1 MAITQEE
8 IEKYIFDPN
17 NPKQCKSYKLLLN
30 IAKKENATFFSP
42 EFLQYF
48 FGEQIIKNPAIENE
62 LWDKPDNYQQLSIY
76 DKFLILSKNI
86 SQKEFHDICSSMI
99 INVDRFIHHAFLKKV
114 VALKILEQKI
124 YKQED
129 LPLGGVF
136 ASKPYELKKRKHLYF
151 YQEDVKNNL
160 INVINET
167 IFTQDDTFYTQ
178 YQKDDESYNTH
189 FVVFSRK
196 NFSLLNFNIVR
207 KSIFITLEENIG
219 KFRQNNENQNIEPL
233 FLKKIEDVDLLLNIL
248 ENDLKQEASQHLP
261 KETISTIEFLSIK
274 NFFSI
279 ESILIDNLQ
288 AKKEI
293 YIVGENGDGKTLLLQ
308 AIAIALKDCEADG
321 QGAFRAKKGE
331 FDLAIT
337 TEDKMLYNG
346 QGAPYKNLFAY
357 GSNRNNSCKSNEE
370 KSGYLTLFSHELELI
385 DPIKWLQYL
394 DYNER
399 SGKKNILSTSD
410 AKKLLREIL
419 NRDIEITITPDGVEF
434 LEKGALVTFEH
445 LSSGYKSV
453 IIIICDLLS
462 RLSHNQA
469 YVKELKEF
477 RGIVLID
484 EVELHLHPKWQ
495 YDFMKK
501 LRDIFPLIQF
511 IVTTHSNMVILGAS
525 EEAVFYKIYKEEG
538 KTKLSNPIESI
549 KNLMANNLSTS
560 PLFDMPTARARNSDE
575 NIDTSDDFL
584 YTKIHQAIAKRV
596 EGKSAMVEEEIVS
609 MIEQEL
615 DTFLHEND

>member
-48 FGEQIIKNPAIENE
+48 FGEQIVKNQVIENE
-62 LWDKPDNYQQLSIY
+62 LWDKPDNYQELSIC
-76 DKFLILSKNI
+76 DKFLILIKNI
-86 SQKEFHDICSSMI
+86 SPQEFHDICSSMI
-99 INVDRFIHHAFLKKV
+99 INVDRFIHHAFLKRV
-114 VALKILEQKI
+114 VALKIIEQKI

-160 INVINET
+160 INIINET
-167 IFTQDDTFYTQ
+167 IFNKDDRFYAQ
-178 YQKDDESYNTH
+178 YEKDDESYNTH

-196 NFSLLNFNIVR
+196 NFSLLDFDIAR

-219 KFRQNNENQNIEPL
+219 KFRQNHENQNIEPL
-233 FLKKIEDVDLLLNIL
+233 FLKKIEDVDLLLTIL
-248 ENDLKQEASQHLP
+248 ENDLNQEVSQHLP
-261 KETISTIEFLSIK
+261 KETISTIESLSIK

-337 TEDKMLYNG
+337 TEDKTLYNG
-346 QGAPYKNLFAY
+346 QEEPYKNLFAY
-357 GSNRNNSCKSNEE
+357 GSNRNNSCKSNED
-370 KSGYLTLFSHELELI
+370 KSGYLTLFSHELELT

-596 EGKSAMVEEEIVS
+596 GGKTAMVEDDIVS

-615 DTFLHEND
+615 DTFLQEND

>member
-48 FGEQIIKNPAIENE
+48 FGEQIIKNPALENE
-62 LWDKPDNYQQLSIY
+62 LWDKPDNYHELSIHE
-76 DKFLILSKNI
+76 KFLIFTKNI
-86 SQKEFHDICSSMI
+86 SQKEFQDIFSSMTM
-99 INVDRFIHHAFLKKV
+99 NVDGFVHHAFLKKII
-114 VALKILEQKI
+114 ALKIKEREWLDV
-124 YKQED
+124 ED
-129 LPLGGVF
+129 
-136 ASKPYELKKRKHLYF
+136 KKHLYF
-151 YQEDVKNNL
+151 YQDDVKSNL

-167 IFTQDDTFYTQ
+167 IFTQYDASFTQ
-178 YQKDDESYNTH
+178 YQIDDKTYNTH
-189 FVVFSRK
+189 FIFFSK
-196 NFSLLNFNIVR
+196 EYMNYYALLDFNIVR
-207 KSIFITLEENIG
+207 TSIFIALEEN
-219 KFRQNNENQNIEPL
+219 KDTFFQVNKNQNIKPL
-233 FLKKIEDVDLLLNIL
+233 FLKKIEDVDLLLTIL
-248 ENDLKQEASQHLP
+248 ENDLKHEASHHLP
-261 KETISTIEFLSIK
+261 KETISTIETLSIK

-308 AIAIALKDCEADG
+308 AIAIALKDCESDG
-321 QGAFRAKKGE
+321 QGSFRAKKGE
-331 FDLAIT
+331 FELAIT
-337 TEDKMLYNG
+337 TEDKTLYNG
-346 QGAPYKNLFAY
+346 QKEPYKNLFAY
-357 GSNRNNSCKSNEE
+357 GSNRNNSCKSNED
-370 KSGYLTLFSHELELI
+370 KSGYLTLFSHESELT

-399 SGKKNILSTSD
+399 SGKKNILSTVE

-419 NRDIEITITPDGVEF
+419 NRDIEITISPDGVEF
-434 LEKGALVTFEH
+434 LEKGAVVTFEH
-445 LSSGYKSV
+445 LSAGYKSV

-469 YVKELKEF
+469 YVQELQEF

-511 IVTTHSNMVILGAS
+511 IVTTHSNIVILGAS

-538 KTKLSNPIESI
+538 KTKLSHPMESI

-560 PLFDMPTARARNSDE
+560 LLFDMTTARARYSDE

-584 YTKIHQAIAKRV
+584 STKIHQAIAKRV
-596 EGKSAMVEEEIVS
+596 EGKTAMVEEDLVS

-615 DTFLHEND
+615 DKFLHEND

>member
-62 LWDKPDNYQQLSIY
+62 LWDKPDNYQELSIC
-76 DKFLILSKNI
+76 DKFLILIKNI
-86 SQKEFHDICSSMI
+86 SPQEFHDICSSMI

-114 VALKILEQKI
+114 VALKINDQTTYARENSRHSLPPG
-124 YKQED
+124 YK
-129 LPLGGVF
+129 
-136 ASKPYELKKRKHLYF
+136 LKERKRLYF
-151 YQEDVKNNL
+151 YQEDVKNDL
-160 INVINET
+160 INIINET
-167 IFTQDDTFYTQ
+167 IFNKDDRFYAQ
-178 YQKDDESYNTH
+178 YEKSDESYNAH

-196 NFSLLNFNIVR
+196 NFSLLDFDIAR
-207 KSIFITLEENIG
+207 KSIFITLEENIND
-219 KFRQNNENQNIEPL
+219 FRFKRKNQNNIEPL
-233 FLKKIEDVDLLLNIL
+233 FLKRIEDVDLLLTIL
-248 ENDLKQEASQHLP
+248 ENDLNQEVSQHLP
-261 KETISTIEFLSIK
+261 KETISTIESLSIK

-279 ESILIDNLQ
+279 ESIRIDNLQ

-560 PLFDMPTARARNSDE
+560 PLFDMTTARARNSDE

-596 EGKSAMVEEEIVS
+596 GGKSAMVEEEIVS